1 MNKRFIIPETP
12 ENEDTTLIDTKTGKE
27 YTDNFEDIVKVM
39 NQLAEEN
46 IILDMA
52 KTTQYRQESH
62 LRVELHRY
70 KDILQDF
77 MNILN
82 EIQYYFQK
90 KEDYKELD
98 HKDSEEL
105 YILSNK
111 ARDMLTLM
119 DMKIKKRW

>member
-52 KTTQYRQESH
+52 KTTQYRQESN
-62 LRVELHRY
+62 LRVELKNCKNVLH
-70 KDILQDF
+70 DF
-77 MNILN
+77 MKILN

-98 HKDSEEL
+98 HKDGEEL

-119 DMKIKKRW
+119 DIKIKKR

>member
-1 MNKRFIIPETP
+1 MPETP
-12 ENEDTTLIDTKTGKE
+12 ENEDVTLIDTKTGKE

-90 KEDYKELD
+90 KGDYKELD

-119 DMKIKKRW
+119 DIKIKKR